1 MMVRSSRKRLDPRD
15 ISRRRAWVYIA
26 VAVFVLFD
34 IALIV
39 LALIGTRPAPSGT
52 PAPIPTYTPSPGETS
67 TPAPTASATSSTIPS
82 ASIDAVPS
90 TRIVAALDGTTAWR
104 ARTGPCPATP
114 ATAQITTDSG
124 VTWRQTDANA
134 SGTLSSLQRIIVGGK
149 ALASMVALTRSDCS
163 PALIKTFV
171 AGRAY
176 APFPAELAGIWYVNP
191 ANRNAVHSPI
201 GDRSAPCSVVALA
214 VRDSTSAAV
223 LCADHTVYATTDA
236 ARTFASSIAMPGAV
250 TIATSD
256 AGYFAAATGQSG
268 CAGLQI
274 VALTANLQS
283 AKVGCYATSLT
294 PQSLAANVA
303 LADAGGTVWLWAGDA
318 MSRSSD
324 GGATW
329 R

>member
-1 MMVRSSRKRLDPRD
+1 MARSSRKRLDPRD
-15 ISRRRAWVYIA
+15 ISRRHAWVYIA
-26 VAVFVLFD
+26 VAVFVLVD

-39 LALIGTRPAPSGT
+39 LALNGTRPAPSGT
-52 PAPIPTYTPSPGETS
+52 PAPIPTYTPSPSGTS
-67 TPAPTASATSSTIPS
+67 TPSPTPSATPS
-82 ASIDAVPS
+82 VSIDAVPS
-90 TRIVAALDGTTAWR
+90 TRIIAAFDGSTAWR
-104 ARTGPCPATP
+104 ATTGPCPATP
-114 ATAQITTDSG
+114 ATAEITTDSG
-124 VTWRQTDANA
+124 ATWRQTDANA

-149 ALASMVALTRSDCS
+149 ALASMVTLTRSDCS

-176 APFPAELAGIWYVNP
+176 APFPAELTGTWYVNP
-191 ANRNAVHSPI
+191 ASRNSVHSPA
-201 GDRSAPCSVVALA
+201 GDRTAPCSVVALA

-223 LCADHTVYATTDA
+223 LCADHTVHATTDA
-236 ARTFASSIAMPGAV
+236 AHTFTSSVAVPGAT

-274 VALTANLQS
+274 VTLTATLQS
-283 AKVGCYATSLT
+283 ATAGCYATSLT

-303 LADAGGTVWLWAGDA
+303 LASAGGTVWLWAGDA
-318 MSRSSD
+318 VSRSSD

-329 R
+329 H